1 MVLIRGFLRELR
13 RKRYAKAFRR
23 FTGIKAR
30 KLDLLGEGIELLTQE
45 MSDKDLYRDN
55 YYEENEPNEFVSTY
69 LPISHLNCDAF
80 ITDNFIPSV
89 ENTIDESPPGS
100 CASKV

>member
-1 MVLIRGFLRELR
+1 MLIRGFLRELK

-23 FTGIKAR
+23 FTRTRSR

-55 YYEENEPNEFVSTY
+55 YYEETEPKEFVSTY
-69 LPISHLNCDAF
+69 HLY
-80 ITDNFIPSV
+80 I
-89 ENTIDESPPGS
+89 
-100 CASKV
+100 